1 LTTIQR
7 LLTKFPIPWSVRT
20 GKLRPQFPVRIVEI
34 MAADGAIIVP
44 WSSFDA
50 MDLNHREQIAMANLI
65 VNSITMVH
73 ANVR

>member
-1 LTTIQR
+1 
-7 LLTKFPIPWSVRT
+7 
-20 GKLRPQFPVRIVEI
+20 

-65 VNSITMVH
+65 VNSINMEH
-73 ANVR
+73 SNVR